1 MLPLSFSMFFS
12 YLSQSSKLFSFS
24 SAIPMQFGTAD
35 HVKCSR
41 IMVLLYHTRPLL
53 RTLRPHFTSYIFL
66 TRLLFTHTCP
76 VTEFAVASHLNT
88 ANSSSRHVLLRLFQF
103 QGCLPM
109 NNKRIPISIFN
120 KYFVLC
126 NPPNIC
132 YDKNDVV
139 THHNACNVTHGVY

>member
-12 YLSQSSKLFSFS
+12 YRSKPSKLFSFS

-66 TRLLFTHTCP
+66 TSFIHPTSQ
-76 VTEFAVASHLNT
+76 SHLPPRSLMTLSIPNVP
-88 ANSSSRHVLLRLFQF
+88 ACKQF
-103 QGCLPM
+103 Q
-109 NNKRIPISIFN
+109 RIFISIFN
-120 KYFVLC
+120 KYFILC
-126 NPPNIC
+126 NTPNIC